1 MVTVQGTDHKKF
13 TFLFEKIKLF
23 LFIWLRVRQSEDHLN
38 KTWCDSSPKQSDHC
52 NQLFSFSFC
61 YVLDFSDNIKP
72 KGQQT
77 GYFTRAYCLILFSC
91 VIFTGSLCSLASFK
105 ANKKW
110 EILGEAALVF
120 LLVMA
125 LMCLCPHLQT
135 EAVVVSLSMSE
146 RAHQLWLSS
155 LVHSPR
161 KQNSSWCFPGF
172 DDFSLVPLAWSYWQH
187 TLCFLLSR
195 FSVILLS
202 STQGGF
208 LCCSNSLVRKMSRM
222 DLIDL
227 TYLEWFLKGGSRE
240 CFWHSQLLVVSET
253 KKTQMGK
260 SKSYTDFFSEPMML
274 NKPVDGERLT
284 AGFSCFS
291 FCHNEILQNVWGKE
305 IIINVLSY
313 QNQEWEN
320 SRFL

>member
-202 STQGGF
+202 STHRRLFMLLEFSSQKNVQDGF
-208 LCCSNSLVRKMSRM
+208 DRFDIPGMIFKGRIKRMLLTQSIVGSFRNQENPNGKKQVIHRFPQWAHDAQTSLWMGR
-222 DLIDL
+222 
-227 TYLEWFLKGGSRE
+227 GS
-240 CFWHSQLLVVSET
+240 LLVLVAFLFAIMRSCKMFGE
-253 KKTQMGK
+253 KK
-260 SKSYTDFFSEPMML
+260 L
-274 NKPVDGERLT
+274 L
-284 AGFSCFS
+284 
-291 FCHNEILQNVWGKE
+291 
-305 IIINVLSY
+305 
-313 QNQEWEN
+313 
-320 SRFL
+320 